1 MLRALSRRS
10 MSTEAAATA
19 PLVMFGTA
27 GRYANAIYAA
37 SAKKGEIDQ
46 VSADLALFKET
57 MQTSP
62 VLNNFCIDP
71 SMGRDE
77 KAKGVISLLTSAKA
91 CDTTKNSLAS
101 LAEGGR
107 LGDVVKVIDMFE
119 SIVTAGK
126 GDVKAVITSAEALP
140 AAELAEITKQLTGL
154 LVRAALRK
162 KSSGKKTGGSS
173 LPLDL
178 LRRSSRH
185 DRERNGG
192 GACMRGASLTFSA
205 LFTLASGQQPAPM
218 LGSLISHRRP
228 STRSVPGL
236 FSFCLRRSLARRT
249 SPLRPRSTP
258 ASSPASLS
266 RWATSTL
273 TTPSPL
279 SSRSS

>member
-154 LVRAALRK
+154 LE
-162 KSSGKKTGGSS
+162 
-173 LPLDL
+173 P
-178 LRRSSRH
+178 
-185 DRERNGG
+185 
-192 GACMRGASLTFSA
+192 
-205 LFTLASGQQPAPM
+205 GQKN
-218 LGSLISHRRP
+218 L
-228 STRSVPGL
+228 SVETKVDPGL
-236 FSFCLRRSLARRT
+236 VAGITVEMGDKYIDYSV
-249 SPLRPRSTP
+249 
-258 ASSPASLS
+258 
-266 RWATSTL
+266 ATQLKKLMTL
-273 TTPSPL
+273 L
-279 SSRSS
+279 KDGM

>member
-1 MLRALSRRS
+1 

-192 GACMRGASLTFSA
+192 GGSRGGGAAVFRCRSDGRGQPYRDVFMELSCACPTAPRGVYCTPQRRDGQYLTV
-205 LFTLASGQQPAPM
+205 GEWDVC
-218 LGSLISHRRP
+218 GRWGRR
-228 STRSVPGL
+228 
-236 FSFCLRRSLARRT
+236 
-249 SPLRPRSTP
+249 
-258 ASSPASLS
+258 
-266 RWATSTL
+266 W
-273 TTPSPL
+273 
-279 SSRSS
+279 